1 MKEIQAIFERLRA
14 YGEEEAVRAC
24 IVEVKNAE
32 DMGGEIGDGF
42 VLGF

>member
-1 MKEIQAIFERLRA
+1 LQFIKEKLNTYR
-14 YGEEEAVRAC
+14 EEEAAGAC
-24 IVEVKNAE
+24 IVEVEHLE